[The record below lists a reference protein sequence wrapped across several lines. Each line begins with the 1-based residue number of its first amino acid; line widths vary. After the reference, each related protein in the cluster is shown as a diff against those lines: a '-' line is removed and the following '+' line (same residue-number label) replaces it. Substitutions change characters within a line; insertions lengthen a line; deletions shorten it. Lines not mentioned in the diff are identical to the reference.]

1 MHAHP
6 LNTLTYILSNGRA
19 GIHIMIGNTK
29 FAGTGAVSQ
38 CPEGKIHHPSG
49 ERHKELL
56 KKEKILDALKYAIE
70 NGTWEDLESDPLYIA
85 LSNIEYEVN
94 K

>member
-1 MHAHP
+1 
-6 LNTLTYILSNGRA
+6 
-19 GIHIMIGNTK
+19 MIGNTK

-38 CPEGKIHHPSG
+38 CPVGKINHHFG
-49 ERHKELL
+49 ERYQELL

-85 LSNIEYEVN
+85 LSNIKYEVN